1 MSSPTPRNRPASGP
15 QSRGDKQPGGDQPE
29 QDAVFDF
36 WTRFKRFGWDA
47 LGLFLLSL
55 ALLTVL
61 GMVGFTQGSLID
73 PWILLLKT
81 GLGYGS
87 PLVAI
92 ALAILG
98 LVCFRHHFEF
108 LA

>member
-1 MSSPTPRNRPASGP
+1 MTFGL
-15 QSRGDKQPGGDQPE
+15 D
-29 QDAVFDF
+29 
-36 WTRFKRFGWDA
+36 FKRFGRDA
-47 LGLFLLSL
+47 LGLVLLSL

-61 GMVGFTQGSLID
+61 GLVGLTQGSLID

-87 PLVAI
+87 PLVAV

-98 LVCFRHHFEF
+98 LVCFRHHFASWPNF
-108 LA
+108 PLGRILALEGVAFCP